1 MKINVFKM
9 QILMGEKGLTI
20 KKLAELSGVSRQT
33 ISCIISG
40 KSCTPQVAYKIATA
54 LDQELS
60 QIVKEEVEYG
70 LKIICRIAA
79 IYGKKCAD
87 YGNCKSNRKRCSL
100 RSYRNTA
107 GNFEIW
113 SGNEDG

>member
-1 MKINVFKM
+1 MMSNEKLHNN
-9 QILMGEKGLTI
+9 QIGLRIRTARKEKGLTI

-60 QIVKEEVEYG
+60 QIVKEDVENG
-70 LKIICRIAA
+70 
-79 IYGKKCAD
+79 
-87 YGNCKSNRKRCSL
+87 
-100 RSYRNTA
+100 
-107 GNFEIW
+107 
-113 SGNEDG
+113 

>member
-1 MKINVFKM
+1 MCRISAYNKKCALKVHIEKERRNKMKINVFKM

-40 KSCTPQVAYKIATA
+40 KGCTSQVAYKIATA

-60 QIVKEEVEYG
+60 QIVKEDVENG
-70 LKIICRIAA
+70 
-79 IYGKKCAD
+79 
-87 YGNCKSNRKRCSL
+87 
-100 RSYRNTA
+100 
-107 GNFEIW
+107 
-113 SGNEDG
+113 

>member
-9 QILMGEKGLTI
+9 QILMGERGLTI
-20 KKLAELSGVSRQT
+20 KKLAELSGVSRQM

-60 QIVKEEVEYG
+60 QIVKEDVENG
-70 LKIICRIAA
+70 
-79 IYGKKCAD
+79 
-87 YGNCKSNRKRCSL
+87 
-100 RSYRNTA
+100 
-107 GNFEIW
+107 
-113 SGNEDG
+113 

>member
-9 QILMGEKGLTI
+9 QILMGERGLTI

-54 LDQELS
+54 LD
-60 QIVKEEVEYG
+60 
-70 LKIICRIAA
+70 
-79 IYGKKCAD
+79 
-87 YGNCKSNRKRCSL
+87 
-100 RSYRNTA
+100 
-107 GNFEIW
+107 
-113 SGNEDG
+113 

>member
-1 MKINVFKM
+1 MKINVF
-9 QILMGEKGLTI
+9 

-60 QIVKEEVEYG
+60 QIVKEDVENG
-70 LKIICRIAA
+70 
-79 IYGKKCAD
+79 
-87 YGNCKSNRKRCSL
+87 
-100 RSYRNTA
+100 
-107 GNFEIW
+107 
-113 SGNEDG
+113 